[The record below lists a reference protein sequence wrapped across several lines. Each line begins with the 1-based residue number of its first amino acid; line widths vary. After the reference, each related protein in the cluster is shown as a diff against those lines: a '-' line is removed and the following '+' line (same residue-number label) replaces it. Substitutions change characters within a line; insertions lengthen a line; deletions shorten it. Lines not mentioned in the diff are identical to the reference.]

1 MSDRALKYIDK
12 FGSEKLQYQTLT
24 EAVTQYRELKKILIP
39 DIGIAK
45 VTCYSGN
52 ELYKLIRD
60 EVLEAIPDCKEDSIT
75 DDTETEMM
83 TDIDKESE
91 VQDYD

>member
-24 EAVTQYRELKKILIP
+24 EAVTHYRELKKILIS

-52 ELYKLIRD
+52 ELNKLIRD
-60 EVLEAIPDCKEDSIT
+60 GGLEAVPDYTDDSVT
-75 DDTETEMM
+75 DDTEAM
-83 TDIDKESE
+83 TNIDEGSE
-91 VQDYD
+91 VNEDDY